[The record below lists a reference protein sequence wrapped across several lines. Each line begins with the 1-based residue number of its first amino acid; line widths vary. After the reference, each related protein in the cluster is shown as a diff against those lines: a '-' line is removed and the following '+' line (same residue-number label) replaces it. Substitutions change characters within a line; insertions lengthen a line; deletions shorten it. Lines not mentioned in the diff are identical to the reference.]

1 MANASAVFRSMA
13 RLEKPIPTIARFVN
27 NQVNESSY
35 KGMFITAVIG
45 KLNISEKKLNI
56 LIMGTS
62 R

>member
-1 MANASAVFRSMA
+1 MA

-45 KLNISEKKLNI
+45 KLNISEKKTDI